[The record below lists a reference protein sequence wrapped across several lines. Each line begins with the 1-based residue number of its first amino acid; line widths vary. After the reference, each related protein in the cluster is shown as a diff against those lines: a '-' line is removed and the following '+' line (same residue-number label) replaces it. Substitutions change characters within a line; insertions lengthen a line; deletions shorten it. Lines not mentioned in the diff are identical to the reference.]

1 MVFPQY
7 ISTKN
12 RTTEVVGY
20 IDLEKSHTPVNGP
33 VKYIPNK
40 GYIDDNGIIWI
51 YSSIGR
57 PVRANEYPYFWLDSN
72 NKKDFS
78 SPPPDIV
85 GLYNEQN
92 LYDLSKDNTINIT
105 KEGEVLFNEAEL
117 NDMNA
122 AADVYVPTEKEKDD
136 FLKKIIKRSIIEKGI
151 NTARLKSKT
160 GKKNYVVSNMITAL
174 EGDTKMSVTYFGI
187 WCELLGLDFQ
197 IGVTD
202 SGTDLISPLKKS
214 VIYDSSKDAIVK
226 EDDE

>member
-1 MVFPQY
+1 MTFPQY

-20 IDLEKSHTPVNGP
+20 IDLEKGGSPINGP
-33 VKYIPNK
+33 VRYLANK
-40 GYIDDNGIIWI
+40 GYIDENGVVWI
-51 YSSIGR
+51 FSSIGK
-57 PVRANEYPYFWLDSN
+57 PVRANEYPYFWLNASGE
-72 NKKDFS
+72 KEFS
-78 SPPPDIV
+78 SPSPDMI
-85 GLYNEQN
+85 GLYNEQK

-122 AADVYVPTEKEKDD
+122 AAEVYVPTEKEKDD
-136 FLKKIIKRSIIEKGI
+136 FLKKIIKRAIIEKGI

-174 EGDTKMSVTYFGI
+174 EGDTKMSVSYFGI

-202 SGTDLISPLKKS
+202 SGTDKISPLKKP
-214 VIYDSSKDAIVK
+214 VVYDSLKDAIV
-226 EDDE
+226 ENDE